1 MQHQIKQNPSKKV
14 YKAWGTSTPAAL
26 SSADPPRCY
35 CRRVRLRWHTD
46 DQSWIPTLATSWHH
60 FRLPLFDIF
69 CETDSK
75 MFLLEH
81 LRYSFKP
88 MCVAVFSLWAKKG
101 LDLSSA
107 KAETPRFYHIGM
119 SEEQISHSHQE
130 RLSQGQILHC
140 LASAGKTKF
149 TVHWADWYEWKGSCH
164 SLMQDVYY
172 LQILSSIYIYIS
184 HPKI

>member
-1 MQHQIKQNPSKKV
+1 MQRQIKQNPSKKV

-69 CETDSK
+69 CKTDSK
-75 MFLLEH
+75 MILLEH

-88 MCVAVFSLWAKKG
+88 MFLWLFFLYGPKRACLSFSPSRDTKVLPHWDVGRAN
-101 LDLSSA
+101 LPQP
-107 KAETPRFYHIGM
+107 PRATV
-119 SEEQISHSHQE
+119 SRSNP
-130 RLSQGQILHC
+130 SQRHPHP
-140 LASAGKTKF
+140 SKF
-149 TVHWADWYEWKGSCH
+149 TVDWADWYE
-164 SLMQDVYY
+164 
-172 LQILSSIYIYIS
+172 
-184 HPKI
+184 